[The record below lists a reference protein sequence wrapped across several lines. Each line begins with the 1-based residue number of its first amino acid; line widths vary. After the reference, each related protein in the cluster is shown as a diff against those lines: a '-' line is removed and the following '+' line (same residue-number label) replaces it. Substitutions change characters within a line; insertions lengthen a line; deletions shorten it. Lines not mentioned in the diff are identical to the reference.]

1 MDGFVSLRASTGM
14 GWLGEER
21 EREEESWREDRLG
34 TFLGFANKAAGT
46 AGVRGRV
53 YDRIRSDE

>member
-1 MDGFVSLRASTGM
+1 M